1 MMIDELATFLAP
13 RLSAATTVDDV
24 AALMSPLASDSTWAY
39 LGGSGARQQ
48 FFRFADDGRAV
59 FQFSGDDLLTAYAV
73 YRTDDVWPADESR
86 SVMPV
91 TGVALIVV

>member
-13 RLSAATTVDDV
+13 CLSAATTVDDV
-24 AALMSPLASDSTWAY
+24 AALMSPLASDSRWAY

-48 FFRFADDGRAV
+48 FFRLPDHVRAV

-73 YRTDDVWPADESR
+73 YRTDDRWPADGSK
-86 SVMPV
+86 SILPV
-91 TGVALIVV
+91 AGVPLIVV